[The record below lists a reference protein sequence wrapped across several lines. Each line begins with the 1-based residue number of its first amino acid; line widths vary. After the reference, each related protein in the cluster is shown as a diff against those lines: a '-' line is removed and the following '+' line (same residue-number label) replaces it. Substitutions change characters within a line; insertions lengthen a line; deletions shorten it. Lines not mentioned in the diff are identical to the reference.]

1 MSDSLSPSTKQ
12 RLRIGFIHRFDARNI
27 RSWSGIFFFM
37 TRALEN
43 HVGEVVYL
51 GPDDSPGTRFIVDNI
66 ARANRVWQWLFG
78 KSLATDHNFL
88 LSNRLGRFFEQ
99 RLRES
104 PCDILFAPVAS
115 VEIANIRTDVPVV
128 YYSDLTWNQIVEYY
142 PDYSCISSFGK
153 AQGERIESSAILRS
167 KAAVYPSEWA
177 VDSACDHYGAS
188 RKTTQKASFGA
199 NLNDPPSRESALKH
213 PLGDTVKLLLV
224 GVDWHRKGGAIAL
237 ECLVSLLEGGVD
249 AELTI
254 LGCKPPAGVEH
265 PKMTVIPFLSKHD
278 PEQRKQIAKLFLEA
292 NFMLLP
298 TRADATPIVISEA
311 SAFGLPTLASDT
323 GGLRGSITEGGNGF
337 LFPIEARGSVYADKI
352 IDLLALPGEYKKLV
366 ASSRAAFETT
376 LNWDAWGCTMRGIFE
391 KVLGRTID
399 PGTANFTA
407 SGDAP
412 SLSHAGSDP
421 DPSNESDLSDA
432 ADALTPEV
440 SRI

>member
-1 MSDSLSPSTKQ
+1 MSDSLSPTTNQ

-37 TRALEN
+37 SRALET

-66 ARANRVWQWLFG
+66 ARANRVWQWIFG
-78 KSLATDHNFL
+78 KSLATDHNRFL
-88 LSNRLGRFFEQ
+88 SSRLGRFFEQ
-99 RLRES
+99 RLHDS

-115 VEIANIRTDVPVV
+115 VEIANIRTDLPII
-128 YYSDLTWNQIVEYY
+128 YYSDLTWNQILEYY

-177 VDSACDHYGAS
+177 VDSACNHYGAS
-188 RKTTQKASFGA
+188 RQTTLKASFGA
-199 NLNDPPSRESALKH
+199 NLNDPPSREAALQH
-213 PLGDTVKLLLV
+213 PLGDTIKLLLV

-237 ECLVSLLEGGVD
+237 ECLTSLLEGGVD

-254 LGCKPPAGVEH
+254 LGCKPPAGVDH
-265 PKMTVIPFLSKHD
+265 PKMVVIPFLSKHD

-323 GGLRGSITEGGNGF
+323 GGLRGSITEGANGY

-352 IDLLALPGEYKKLV
+352 IDLIAVPGDYRKLV
-366 ASSRAAFETT
+366 HSSRQAFETT
-376 LNWDAWGCTMRGIFE
+376 LNWDAWGRTMREIFE
-391 KVLGRTID
+391 MVLERKIA
-399 PGTANFTA
+399 PGSSNHSTLDGMEQGPSSLIRADSGTESSA
-407 SGDAP
+407 S
-412 SLSHAGSDP
+412 
-421 DPSNESDLSDA
+421 
-432 ADALTPEV
+432 LTQEV
-440 SRI
+440 SHI